1 MDGWIK
7 MHRKFLKWEWYK
19 DIPCKVLALHYLL
32 SANYEEKTW
41 RGRPLKKGQLITG
54 LYSLSEEIGLSTQQ
68 IRTANKKLSD
78 CGFCN
83 IESTNKYS
91 IVTICNYAV
100 YQSEGKPQ
108 QQRDNKPPTSHQQT
122 DQHTNNNN
130 IRNKEERKEEY
141 IIPPKPPKGGEKP
154 KWKTNYEVYLD
165 GLRAECMKAFS
176 DASWMNQQQ
185 SFNPGI
191 DIRKSIE
198 KACVNFWATDA
209 GWKRKKRAR
218 TTDIDW
224 RSTFANALSQR
235 TNRVYLND
243 FFTKQTEKYEQ
254 KRTDSEQRKRD
265 SMLAIQRCDEEA
277 EQRKK
282 ELEAT
287 GTI

>member
-1 MDGWIK
+1 
-7 MHRKFLKWEWYK
+7 
-19 DIPCKVLALHYLL
+19 
-32 SANYEEKTW
+32 
-41 RGRPLKKGQLITG
+41 
-54 LYSLSEEIGLSTQQ
+54 
-68 IRTANKKLSD
+68 
-78 CGFCN
+78 
-83 IESTNKYS
+83 
-91 IVTICNYAV
+91 
-100 YQSEGKPQ
+100 
-108 QQRDNKPPTSHQQT
+108 
-122 DQHTNNNN
+122 
-130 IRNKEERKEEY
+130 
-141 IIPPKPPKGGEKP
+141 
-154 KWKTNYEVYLD
+154 
-165 GLRAECMKAFS
+165 MKAFS